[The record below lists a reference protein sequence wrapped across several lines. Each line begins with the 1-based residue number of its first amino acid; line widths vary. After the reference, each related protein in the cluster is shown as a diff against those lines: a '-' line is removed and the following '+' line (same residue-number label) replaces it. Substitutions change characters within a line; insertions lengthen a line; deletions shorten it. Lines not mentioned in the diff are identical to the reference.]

1 MRINFY
7 PKILFL
13 LLLFVFSCSIEKKA
27 FDNPV
32 DIAGDQAPDPPY
44 LSFFPKLQTTSVAAI
59 CSVGAY
65 IVFDSTHAP
74 PFAGV
79 HLNIEFDG
87 SILEI
92 DTLIPGWIGP
102 GSMTDSNQTTPLFTY
117 TIDGDMLDIFSYYL
131 DTEEISIDSVTHV
144 AEILFNPLQTGTTE
158 LQYDTTQCEVI
169 QTNDTIIQI
178 MGSRTATITIE

>member
-65 IVFDSTHAP
+65 IVLDSTHAP
-74 PFAGV
+74 PVYTLSAVFVESHQSWPASGV
-79 HLNIEFDG
+79 DG
-87 SILEI
+87 A
-92 DTLIPGWIGP
+92 
-102 GSMTDSNQTTPLFTY
+102 
-117 TIDGDMLDIFSYYL
+117 
-131 DTEEISIDSVTHV
+131 EE
-144 AEILFNPLQTGTTE
+144 
-158 LQYDTTQCEVI
+158 
-169 QTNDTIIQI
+169 
-178 MGSRTATITIE
+178 